1 MKLLSQFVASTIAIA
16 LGASALVADDAD
28 DLRCIAEKVVITDI
42 EVVGSRGN
50 LLDYRYRVT
59 NHLPFAIG
67 GASVE
72 VTVNAKNRPVYLER
86 NTSDIAATIAGGL
99 MPDETMVL
107 DDTIRLSNRSM
118 MLAGTI
124 DNISADF
131 EVKNIADETMTRFRA
146 GPWSSNWS
154 PGPSTHICEQF

>member
-1 MKLLSQFVASTIAIA
+1 MKLLSQIVASMIAIA

-28 DLRCIAEKVVITDI
+28 DLRCIAEKVVISDI
-42 EVVGSRGN
+42 EVVGSRDN
-50 LLDYRYRVT
+50 LLDLRYRIT

-72 VTVNAKNRPVYLER
+72 VTVNAKDRPVYLER
-86 NTSDIAATIAGGL
+86 KRSSSVATIEGGL
-99 MPDETMVL
+99 MPDETIII
-107 DDTIRLSNRSM
+107 DDAIRLSGRSM
-118 MLAGTI
+118 ILARTI
-124 DNISADF
+124 DNVSVKI

-146 GPWSSNWS
+146 GPWSSSWS